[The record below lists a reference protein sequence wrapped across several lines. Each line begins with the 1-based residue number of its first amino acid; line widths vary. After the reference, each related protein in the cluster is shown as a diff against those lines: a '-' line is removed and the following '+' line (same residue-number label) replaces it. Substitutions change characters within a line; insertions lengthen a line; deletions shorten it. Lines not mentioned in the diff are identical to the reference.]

1 MDTATGTPQPLY
13 RLATYETAQGPRAG
27 MVVGEAIHDVAEATG
42 REDYATVL
50 GILEDWER
58 ADEALSAA
66 AAGADGGHGLRV
78 AHAALRAP
86 VLYPPTI
93 YCAGANYSDHIA
105 EMSKGQPPE
114 PDPHTLGLKPW
125 HFIKGSRCVADPGAA
140 VQIPEGCQKLD
151 YEIELVAVIG
161 RRTRNISIEQ
171 ALSCV
176 AGYTAGNDLSARDL
190 SRRPHTAD
198 TSPFKY
204 DWVAHKSFEGSCP
217 LGPWIVPARDIPD
230 PGNLGLKLWVN
241 DEIKQDSSSRFMIFN
256 LAEQISHLSSRM
268 TLHPGDLVMT
278 GTPAGVGAGRGEFLK
293 PGDTVRIWIERIG
306 EMQTRI
312 V

>member
-1 MDTATGTPQPLY
+1 MASPNGTQQPLY
-13 RLATYETAQGPRAG
+13 VLATYDTPQGPRAG
-27 MVVGEAIHDVAEATG
+27 MVVGEALHDAAEATG
-42 REDYATVL
+42 RADYATVL
-50 GILEDWER
+50 GILEDWDR
-58 ADEALSAA
+58 ADEALRAA
-66 AAGADGGHGLRV
+66 AAKADPNHDMRL
-78 AHAALRAP
+78 AHASLRAP

-93 YCAGANYSDHIA
+93 YCAGANYSDHVA

-125 HFIKGSRCVADPGAA
+125 HFIKGSRCVADPDGT

-161 RRTRNISIEQ
+161 RKTRNISIAD

-204 DWVAHKSFEGSCP
+204 DWVAHKSFEGSGP
-217 LGPWIVPARDIPD
+217 IGPWIVPARDIPD
-230 PGNLGLKLWVN
+230 PGNLGLKLWIN
-241 DEIKQDSSSRFMIFN
+241 DEIKQDSNSNFMIYN

-268 TLHPGDLVMT
+268 TLHPGDLIMT

-293 PGDTVRIWIERIG
+293 SGDVVKIWIERIG
-306 EMQTRI
+306 ELHTRI
-312 V
+312 A